1 MNGARL
7 LQQADLAGARGDRN
21 TASASWRTPNFVA
34 GLSVRRGLERASG
47 MGACAVS
54 WRHVRDEHPETPGRG
69 RVSGP
74 FNNNGRETSCS
85 RAKKIAE
92 VSKSS
97 VGSRRRERLIR
108 EEIIGHRMRTGLGTG
123 RGRIVCA
130 RGGRTLALF
139 HQPAREHRA
148 SVFIKPLIEQRSN
161 FLTKIG
167 GMTETREFVGLER
180 CSRSG
185 QQEFPRRLCFV
196 TGHGRSCGD
205 KNYTVTSDKT
215 RVNINVK
222 VNSVEICEKL
232 SRGCISSVAVRAMR
246 SWS

>member
-1 MNGARL
+1 MNGVRL
-7 LQQADLAGARGDRN
+7 PQQADLARAHSDGN
-21 TASASWRTPNFVA
+21 TAGSSWRTPNFLA

-54 WRHVRDEHPETPGRG
+54 WKLLRDEHPDTPGRG

-74 FNNNGRETSCS
+74 FTNNGRETSCS
-85 RAKKIAE
+85 GTKKAAE

-123 RGRIVCA
+123 RRRIVCA
-130 RGGRTLALF
+130 GGGRTLALF

-148 SVFIKPLIEQRSN
+148 GVFIKPLIEQRSN
-161 FLTKIG
+161 FLTKVG

-180 CSRSG
+180 CTRSG

-205 KNYTVTSDKT
+205 RNSTVTSD
-215 RVNINVK
+215 
-222 VNSVEICEKL
+222 
-232 SRGCISSVAVRAMR
+232 
-246 SWS
+246 